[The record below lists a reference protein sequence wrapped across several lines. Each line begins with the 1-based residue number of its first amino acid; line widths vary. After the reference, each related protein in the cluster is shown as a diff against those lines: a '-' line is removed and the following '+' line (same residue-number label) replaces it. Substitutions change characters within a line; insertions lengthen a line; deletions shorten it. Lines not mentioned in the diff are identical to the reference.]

1 MEFGQTPKQLFTRPH
16 PSRLPPSDVATAPR
30 ELPLANAD
38 SVTECTADVISD
50 VNLTNVT
57 QTYDT
62 SVCRGKRDDGMT
74 DTVMTSP
81 WFENNDSLLH
91 ASVTHQQ
98 NLHKA
103 PATRVLFNESSDV
116 TYSIAAGACRVS
128 NERMVTI
135 AIGSSLFQTDS

>member
-16 PSRLPPSDVATAPR
+16 PSRLPPSDAATAPR
-30 ELPLANAD
+30 EFPLANAD
-38 SVTECTADVISD
+38 SVADCKAD

-62 SVCRGKRDDGMT
+62 SMCRGKRDDDAMT